1 MPAKFRAKLGESFV
15 MTKGLHGCLW
25 VFPERTWP
33 DVQKQL
39 TPRSLLDARGIKL
52 ERYFVGSAVECVP
65 DKQGRIAIPS
75 LLLQHAGIED
85 EIWIIGLTD
94 KIEIWSKK
102 SWEKFNNDLTDD
114 IIAELGLAEES
125 PSDLSPKN

>member
-15 MTKGLHGCLW
+15 MTRGLHGCLW

-33 DVQKQL
+33 DIQKQL

-65 DKQGRIAIPS
+65 DKQGRIAIPT
-75 LLLQHAGIED
+75 LLLQHAAIDG
-85 EIWIIGLTD
+85 EIWIIGLSD
-94 KIEIWSKK
+94 KIEIWSKTK
-102 SWEKFNNDLTDD
+102 WDEFNSSLTDEV
-114 IIAELGLAEES
+114 IAELGKLDG
-125 PSDLSPKN
+125 DLEL